1 MKKIFTTAFLLL
13 AALMLKAQTFN
24 AGDWWF
30 TVTDAD
36 TRQVELTLYPEAA
49 LPGDIMIPGTATH
62 EGVEYTVTSLG
73 YKALAN
79 FTNITGITIPESVT
93 NIGADAFSGCTGL
106 TKITIPAGVK
116 TIGEYA
122 FYNCI
127 SLAEITLSEGVETIG
142 QYAFAY

>member
-49 LPGDIMIPGTATH
+49 LAGDIMIPGTATH
-62 EGVEYTVTSLG
+62 
-73 YKALAN
+73 
-79 FTNITGITIPESVT
+79 
-93 NIGADAFSGCTGL
+93 
-106 TKITIPAGVK
+106 
-116 TIGEYA
+116 
-122 FYNCI
+122 
-127 SLAEITLSEGVETIG
+127 
-142 QYAFAY
+142 